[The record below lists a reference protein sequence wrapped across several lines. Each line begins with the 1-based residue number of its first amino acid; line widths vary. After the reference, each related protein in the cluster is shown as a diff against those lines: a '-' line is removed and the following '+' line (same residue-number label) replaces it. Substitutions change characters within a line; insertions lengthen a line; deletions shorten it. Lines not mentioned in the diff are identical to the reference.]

1 MDAAVDLI
9 FEAIKTL
16 NELGKV
22 FTTDIYSRPK
32 SRKAIRSS
40 SLELYQIFVG
50 PDLL

>member
-1 MDAAVDLI
+1 MNAAVDLT

-16 NELGKV
+16 NELGKISS
-22 FTTDIYSRPK
+22 TDIYPRPK
-32 SRKAIRSS
+32 SRKAIRRS